1 MKKIVTLRQAL
12 DDRQYFGGQLVGES
26 WAPWRSLLLA
36 IMGEELSP
44 GELTLFQALTGRQR
58 APLEPVREFAG
69 IVGRRGGKSR
79 AMGILAAFLACC
91 VDHRAILAPGELG
104 VLPVLAATKTQA
116 ANAYNFV
123 TGAIAASPA
132 LRSLIVGRTAD
143 TLSLSTG
150 IDIVVR
156 PASFRSVRGATFV
169 AAICDEIAFFRTEDN
184 SVNVDLEIIRAL
196 RPGLLISKG
205 PLIAISS
212 PYAKR
217 GYLWNTYRKNY
228 GVDGNPKILVAQAA
242 SQVMNSSVDMDWIAD
257 QFAEDPVAAEAEYN
271 AVFRSDVQ
279 TFVDREIIDACVIPG
294 RFELPF
300 VKGVKYEAFCD
311 LAGGGSDAMT
321 LAIGHRQNDIAIID
335 ALREIKPPCSPEAVI
350 IEFAE
355 LLKSY
360 GLYRVQGDRYALEW
374 PRERFRLQGI
384 SYEQSAR
391 PKSELYQSFLPL
403 LNSGKVELL
412 DNAVLVSQLANL
424 ERRTARGG
432 RDSIDHPSGNYHDDV
447 CNSVA
452 GVASL
457 CCAYIQRGPVAQT
470 GTFRTH
476 VYDTNE
482 FGEPSG
488 GGRLYKL
495 GCYGQRIEVIPDWAE
510 RGERYAPGDPR
521 WKLVETNNI
530 AHDH

>member
-1 MKKIVTLRQAL
+1 MRKIVSLRQAL
-12 DDRQYFGGQLVGES
+12 DDRQYFGGQLEGAS
-26 WAPWRSLLLA
+26 WSPWRSLLLA
-36 IMGEELSP
+36 IMGEALEPDELA
-44 GELTLFQALTGRQR
+44 TFTALTGRLQ

-69 IVGRRGGKSR
+69 VIGRRGGKSR
-79 AMGILAAFLACC
+79 AMGVLAAFLACC

-104 VLPVLAATKTQA
+104 VLPVLAATRTQA

-169 AAICDEIAFFRTEDN
+169 AAICDEIAFFRTDDT

-228 GVDGNPKILVAQAA
+228 GADGNPKILVAQAA
-242 SQVMNSSVDMDWIAD
+242 SQVMNCNVDLDWIQS
-257 QFAEDPVAAEAEYN
+257 QFDEDPIAAQAEYN
-271 AVFRSDVQ
+271 AIFRSDVQ
-279 TFVDREIIDACVIPG
+279 SFVDREIIDACVIPG
-294 RFELPF
+294 RFELPPI
-300 VKGVKYEAFCD
+300 KGVKYQAFCD
-311 LAGGGSDAMT
+311 LAGGGADAMT
-321 LAIGHRQNDIAIID
+321 LAIAHRQDDVAIID
-335 ALREIKPPCSPEAVI
+335 AIREIRPPCSPEAVI
-350 IEFAE
+350 VEFAE

-384 SYEQSAR
+384 NYEQSAR

-412 DNAVLVSQLANL
+412 DNAVCVSQLSNL

-447 CNSVA
+447 ANSVA
-452 GVASL
+452 GVAAL
-457 CCAYIQRGPVAQT
+457 CVSYIKLAPVAQVGKFQT
-470 GTFRTH
+470 VCF
-476 VYDTNE
+476 D
-482 FGEPSG
+482 FGEGAG
-488 GGRLYKL
+488 GDRRYKI
-495 GCYGQRIEVIPDWAE
+495 GCYGQRIEFVPDWVE
-510 RGERYAPGDPR
+510 RGERFAPGDPR
-521 WKLVETNNI
+521 LLIETADI
-530 AHDH
+530 KH